1 MGGEEKV
8 SERQRREQSH
18 NHWGNSIGAG
28 SHCDW
33 HLFIID
39 MVVQMF

>member
-1 MGGEEKV
+1 MSG
-8 SERQRREQSH
+8 RQRRGQSH
-18 NHWGNSIGAG
+18 SHGGAADSTGPG
-28 SHCDW
+28 SPCDW